1 MLVRAGLTVK
11 NIATTGFEVLD
22 GKGLPVE
29 IVDGASGTTTLEV
42 MPLGCSLNLVRRTA
56 RSSFGYT
63 RKVTVDMV
71 PPRAPGQERRD
82 TGSQRHLGSVE
93 ERVPVK
99 RLADWED
106 LWREWSDKCGERRAA
121 EVEWRVLKSSGVARN
136 AERGD
141 GERLEALEALEALV
155 CLRANLHGVDVGML
169 RALNAVLDASRGDLA
184 PTALAVAAARVV
196 WRLAGHPDGRVT
208 ALIWDQNIVRTLALA
223 ANGAAVPPRD
233 GDPGDA
239 ADLAAKI
246 DAAAEGDWFAHAAAC
261 VEIKSSTRLQCERIR
276 TVWTRLFRHA
286 SRT

>member
-1 MLVRAGLTVK
+1 MNKAKSRWKKAGMLVRAGLTVK

-141 GERLEALEALEALV
+141 GERLEAPKPSRRSSA
-155 CLRANLHGVDVGML
+155 CGRTCT
-169 RALNAVLDASRGDLA
+169 ASTSA
-184 PTALAVAAARVV
+184 CCAR
-196 WRLAGHPDGRVT
+196 
-208 ALIWDQNIVRTLALA
+208 
-223 ANGAAVPPRD
+223 
-233 GDPGDA
+233 
-239 ADLAAKI
+239 
-246 DAAAEGDWFAHAAAC
+246 
-261 VEIKSSTRLQCERIR
+261 
-276 TVWTRLFRHA
+276 
-286 SRT
+286 